1 MKRKDRFAL
10 QCIGGQDILVP
21 LGAAVIDM
29 NCIITLNPTGRRV
42 WELLAEDR
50 SLDELTAAV
59 TEEFDVDSEQARSS
73 IQAFLDDIGRIGVLE
88 T

>member
-1 MKRKDRFAL
+1 MKRKDSFAL

-21 LGAAVIDM
+21 LGAAVIDL
-29 NCIITLNPTGRRV
+29 NCIITLNATGRRI
-42 WELLAEDR
+42 WELLAEDC
-50 SLDELTAAV
+50 SVDELTEAV
-59 TEEFDVDSEQARSS
+59 TEELDVDREQARNA

>member
-1 MKRKDRFAL
+1 MKRKDNFGL
-10 QCIGGQDILVP
+10 QCVGGQDLLVP
-21 LGAAVIDM
+21 LGAAVMDM
-29 NCIITLNPTGRRV
+29 NCLIALNPTGRRV

-59 TEEFDVDSEQARSS
+59 TEEFEVDSEQARSAV
-73 IQAFLDDIGRIGVLE
+73 QGFLDEIGRMGVLE